1 MAEPELIPLKHA
13 REILGVS
20 HTTMARLVKEGHFTI
35 YQNPLDRRQKLV
47 DMREVRGFATPLP
60 MHGEQGDAPGA
71 EAVRFRDPQEAD
83 DEYQAARQLLRILI
97 HGGRLDEDAPFI
109 QTQVGDLIHPGLSEG
124 RINVPAPIFNRLLRE
139 GFLKVLSGVYHR
151 RGNEMGREFVITQAG
166 HEIAA
171 RR

>member
-47 DMREVRGFATPLP
+47 DMQEVQKFATPLP
-60 MHGEQGDAPGA
+60 AINGGGEAQPA
-71 EAVRFRDPQEAD
+71 EHPRPRDVRETD
-83 DEYQAARQLLRILI
+83 DEYQAARQLLRILV

-109 QTQVGDLIHPGLSEG
+109 QTQSGDLIHPGLSEG
-124 RINVPAPIFNRLLRE
+124 RVNVPAPIFNRLLRE

-151 RGNEMGREFVITQAG
+151 RGGEMGREFVITQAG
-166 HEIAA
+166 YETAA